1 MTTWKPAIGVLLL
14 AWAVN
19 TAAADDLVFSGPQPG
34 EQLQS
39 LRVVPTYRADR
50 NPVDFVEESDGK
62 PTLLVFVHGANRP
75 AARLT
80 RVLMNYAEMKTDD
93 GLYAA
98 TIWLDDDLSEAGQYL
113 KQAISWWGVGPPVG
127 ISVDGAE
134 GPGSYG
140 LNRNVNVTVLV
151 AIENRVTAN
160 FALVQPGETD
170 APGILADVLM
180 LIDGDVPNA
189 AQVIFLSLP
198 TQKPADAP
206 WNTAPRNVELRKL
219 IYDLLGATD
228 GADVDLAARAIE
240 EFIFEQPEL
249 QGQLTRVAELLT
261 KGRTNVGS
269 IPATSVLQVWRERS
283 NRAGLR

>member
-1 MTTWKPAIGVLLL
+1 MTIWKPAIGVLLV
-14 AWAVN
+14 ACAVR
-19 TAAADDLVFSGPQPG
+19 AEADDALYSGPQPG

-39 LRVVPTYRADR
+39 LHVIPAYRADQD
-50 NPVDFVEESDGK
+50 PVDFVEDSDGK

-80 RVLMNYAEMKTDD
+80 RVLMNYAEMKTGD

-98 TIWLDDDLSEAGQYL
+98 AIWLDDDPSQADQYL
-113 KQAISWWGVGPPVG
+113 NQAISWWGVGPPVG
-127 ISVDGAE
+127 ISVAGAE

-140 LNRNVNVTVLV
+140 LNRNVNVTVIV
-151 AIENRVTAN
+151 ASENRVTAN
-160 FALVQPGETD
+160 HALVQPGETD
-170 APGILADVLM
+170 APGILTDVLA

-198 TQKPADAP
+198 TRKPSDAP
-206 WNTAPRNVELRKL
+206 WNTAPRNVELREL
-219 IYDLLGATD
+219 IFDLLGATD
-228 GADVDLAARAIE
+228 GADIDLAAREIE
-240 EFIFEQPEL
+240 EFVFEQPEL

-269 IPATSVLQVWRERS
+269 IPAASVLHVWRERS
-283 NRAGLR
+283 NPAGLR